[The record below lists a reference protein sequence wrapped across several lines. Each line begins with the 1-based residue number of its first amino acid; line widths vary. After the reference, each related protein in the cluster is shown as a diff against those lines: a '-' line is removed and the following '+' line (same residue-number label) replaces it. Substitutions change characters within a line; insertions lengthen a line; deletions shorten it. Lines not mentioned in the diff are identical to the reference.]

1 MKQKVGNFIKLAL
14 SLGFGIFLFWVFL
27 GRMSPEEKQ
36 QTLQTIK
43 SAKWGWLLLIPA
55 LGFLSNFNRSERWR
69 YLLQS
74 VGYQPRFWN
83 TFFSVM
89 IMYFANLFIPRSG
102 EVLRCTILNKYE
114 DIPVDKAIGTM
125 LLERILDLV
134 TVLLIAGV
142 LFLAEGD
149 KLLKMWEQKNT
160 SAEAANTPWII
171 QYIIP
176 IILLVGVGTVSL
188 YIWKKFGFRKFIDIV
203 RGKFMGV
210 WEGLRSIRNVKQPI
224 RFTLHTISMWVC
236 YWGMSY
242 FAFRALPETAH
253 LSIWAGM
260 ACLVFGG
267 FAMVAAPGGIGT
279 FFVAIALVLTQYD
292 IDLNIGKAFGLSVWA
307 MQTLAAFSGGLISF
321 AVLALMNKNALSLRK
336 NDL

>member
-1 MKQKVGNFIKLAL
+1 MP
-14 SLGFGIFLFWVFL
+14 
-27 GRMSPEEKQ
+27 PEEKQ
-36 QTLQTIK
+36 QTLNTIK
-43 SAKWGWLLLIPA
+43 NAKWGWLLLIPV
-55 LGFLSNFNRSERWR
+55 LGFFSNFNRSERWR

-89 IMYFANLFIPRSG
+89 VMYFANLFIPRFG
-102 EVLRCTILNKYE
+102 EVLRCTILNKCE

-134 TVLLIAGV
+134 AVLIIAGV
-142 LFLAEGD
+142 LFLVEGD
-149 KLLKMWEQKNT
+149 KLLKMWEQKNA

-176 IILLVGVGTVSL
+176 IILVLGVSAASF
-188 YIWKKFGFRKFIDIV
+188 YIWKKFGFKKFMDIV
-203 RGKFMGV
+203 KGRFMGV
-210 WEGLRSIRNVKQPI
+210 WEGLRSIRNVKQPVM
-224 RFTLHTISMWVC
+224 FTLHTLSMWLC

-253 LSIWAGM
+253 LSVWAGM

-307 MQTLAAFSGGLISF
+307 MQTLAALTGGIVSF
-321 AVLALMNKNALSLRK
+321 IVLALMNRDLLSTVK
-336 NDL
+336 TTK